1 MKKTTLLM
9 IVSLVLAIA
18 LGIGSTLAYLSDT
31 DADVNVMTLG
41 SVYITQN
48 EQERNA
54 DGELVEFTP
63 NKPAVPAVYDTITWD
78 DEGVQVGD
86 VSYKVFDASMKNVID
101 KIVTVTNTG
110 KSDAYVRTLVAF
122 ESPEGFDD
130 NKIHANYNSTDTT
143 AGEWFYFEHDGVRYV
158 ATSYTYKEVLPAG
171 ATSAPSLVQ
180 LFFDKTTTNE
190 DVELLGDEYTVLVLS
205 QAVQA
210 EGFDDPADALNEAF
224 GAPSEAKFV
233 EWFDGIE
240 DGIGSPG
247 DKWPSN
253 NPPTGVPEG
262 AKVVKTAD
270 ELLAAIEAGGEFY
283 LGANITLDTNQF
295 IEIPADKEVTINMN
309 GKTLTGSADQAKS
322 THMIDNKGKLT
333 IKGEGT
339 IDYASTG
346 AAGDADYGFYTI
358 NNSGDL
364 VIDGATVK
372 NTTADVWNAARQM
385 QKTVFAIDHK
395 GGSLTIDG
403 GKIESTGRSV
413 RIAGYSGKPCAA
425 EINGGE
431 FVGQVW
437 VQGLDGRTTDLT
449 VNGGE
454 FGPVGGDGSSIFI
467 GNSLGTNTV
476 AINDGL
482 FNTKIG
488 AQVPTAMINGG
499 EFATQDAYDK
509 TNSGLFAA
517 GNTVTVK

>member
-54 DGELVEFTP
+54 DGELVAFTP
-63 NKPAVPAVYDTITWD
+63 NKPAVPAVYDTIAWD

-86 VSYKVFDASMKNVID
+86 VSYKVFDDSMKNVID

-130 NKIHANYNSTDTT
+130 NKIHANYNATDTT
-143 AGEWFYFEHDGVRYV
+143 SGEWFYFVHDGVRYV

-180 LFFDKTTTNE
+180 FFFDKTTTNE
-190 DVELLGDEYTVLVLS
+190 DVAVLGDEYTVLVLS

-224 GAPSEAKFV
+224 GVPSEAKFV

-247 DKWPSN
+247 DKWPNN
-253 NPPTGVPEG
+253 NPPAGVT
-262 AKVVKTAD
+262 TAE
-270 ELLAAIEAGGEFY
+270 ELLAAIAEGGEVN
-283 LGANITLDTNQF
+283 LAADITLDTNQF
-295 IEIPADKEVTINMN
+295 IEIPADKEVTIILN

-346 AAGDADYGFYTI
+346 AAGGSSYGFYTI

-372 NTTADVWNAARQM
+372 NSTADAWGPDGM
-385 QKTVFAIDHK
+385 QKVVFAIDHK
-395 GGSLTIDG
+395 GGSLTIES
-403 GKIESTGRSV
+403 GKFESTYRSV

-437 VQGLDGRTTDLT
+437 VQGLNGRTTDLVVT
-449 VNGGE
+449 GGE
-454 FGPVGGDGSSIFI
+454 FGPVGRDGSSIFVD
-467 GNSLGTNTV
+467 NTLGTNT
-476 AINDGL
+476 AEINGGL

-488 AQVPTAMINGG
+488 ASGLTGIINGG